1 MLIIDERGRI
11 GIVTSHTDAG
21 VFAAPLGTP
30 YKIKDKERVTGVGNA
45 ILLTPTYWHREPDGS
60 YTGKWYDSRLGD
72 FVTAQEIPEQSFAA
86 STMGRK
92 GGKSK
97 SDAKAAAARE
107 NAKKGGRPPICAECK
122 ERCEPGLKPVWM
134 KYRKRD
140 GLWHAIEVPLC
151 IDHRHV
157 GTVRYKGRYCT
168 SAN

>member
-1 MLIIDERGRI
+1 MLIRDERGRI

-30 YKIKDKERVTGVGNA
+30 YKIEDKERVTGVGNA

-72 FVTAQEIPEQSFAA
+72 FVTAQEITEQSFAA

-97 SDAKAAAARE
+97 SDAKARTARE
-107 NAKKGGRPPICAECK
+107 NGRRGGRPKQLPA
-122 ERCEPGLKPVWM
+122 
-134 KYRKRD
+134 
-140 GLWHAIEVPLC
+140 
-151 IDHRHV
+151 
-157 GTVRYKGRYCT
+157 
-168 SAN
+168 